1 MTKFG
6 NTEKLNPMLYM
17 SLICVASF
25 NPKHR
30 DVYNYV
36 KIKIDFKVEF

>member
-1 MTKFG
+1 
-6 NTEKLNPMLYM
+6 MLYM

-30 DVYNYV
+30 DVYYHI